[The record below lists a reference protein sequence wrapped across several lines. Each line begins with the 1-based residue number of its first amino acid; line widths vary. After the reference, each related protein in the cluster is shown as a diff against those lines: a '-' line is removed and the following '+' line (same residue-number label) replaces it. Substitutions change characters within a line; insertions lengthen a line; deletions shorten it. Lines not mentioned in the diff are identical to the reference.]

1 MSPFGAAA
9 LSGGGFGAAGGKGA
23 KAPSGP
29 ANPFSG
35 AGGAKLFTENP
46 ARLSPT
52 MEPDDFVEKPW
63 WQSIKLGQIVR
74 ARSLACLVC
83 RASIGELWRGPGD
96 RAASSGRLRAPAPML
111 PGLSGVVGDCLR
123 WCAECVAPAHASD
136 VG

>member
-9 LSGGGFGAAGGKGA
+9 LSGGGGFGAAGGKGA

-74 ARSLACLVC
+74 ARPA
-83 RASIGELWRGPGD
+83 
-96 RAASSGRLRAPAPML
+96 AASPCQA
-111 PGLSGVVGDCLR
+111 
-123 WCAECVAPAHASD
+123 
-136 VG
+136 

>member
-9 LSGGGFGAAGGKGA
+9 LSGGGGFGAPGGKGA

-35 AGGAKLFTENP
+35 AGGAKLFTEN

-52 MEPDDFVEKPW
+52 MEPDNFVEKPW

-74 ARSLACLVC
+74 ARSV
-83 RASIGELWRGPGD
+83 
-96 RAASSGRLRAPAPML
+96 AASSVGRH
-111 PGLSGVVGDCLR
+111 
-123 WCAECVAPAHASD
+123 W
-136 VG
+136 